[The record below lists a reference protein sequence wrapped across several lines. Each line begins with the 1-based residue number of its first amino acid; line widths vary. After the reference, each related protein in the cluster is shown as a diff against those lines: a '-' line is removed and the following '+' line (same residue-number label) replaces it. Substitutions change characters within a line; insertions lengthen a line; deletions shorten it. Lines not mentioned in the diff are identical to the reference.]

1 MPSVMRLQH
10 VSVPMPPG
18 SQEQARQFY
27 GEVLGMQEKSPPSSL
42 AQQQLVW
49 FNAGDGG
56 QEVHVFTDDQLESK
70 SVEQHLCL
78 QVDSLSEYRSRL
90 AENGIAIRESTP
102 IAGRPRLFVRDPFEN
117 LIEITEVL
125 GEYD

>member
-1 MPSVMRLQH
+1 MASVMRVQH

-27 GEVLGMQEKSPPSSL
+27 GGVLGMQEKSPPSSL

-56 QEVHVFTDDQLESK
+56 QEVHLFGDDQLLTK
-70 SVEQHLCL
+70 SAEQHLCL
-78 QVDSLSEYRSRL
+78 QVDSLAEFRTWL
-90 AENGIAIRESTP
+90 NENGVAIREATA
-102 IAGRPRLFVRDPFEN
+102 INNRPRLFIRDPFGN
-117 LIEITEVL
+117 LIEFTEVL